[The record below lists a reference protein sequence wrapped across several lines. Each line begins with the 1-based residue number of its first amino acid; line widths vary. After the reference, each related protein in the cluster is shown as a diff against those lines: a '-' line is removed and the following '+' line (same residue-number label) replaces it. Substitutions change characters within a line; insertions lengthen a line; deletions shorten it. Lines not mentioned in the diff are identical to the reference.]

1 MRHKHVYWLRE
12 RNQLRGRARNYK
24 ERDKADLKEVVGNDH
39 ILVCRTGVP
48 VQMDTSSLQEEGREG
63 KEREETGSFIHSSNI
78 CYVCAKKSKK

>member
-39 ILVCRTGVP
+39 ILVCRTA
-48 VQMDTSSLQEEGREG
+48 SSDGHLFLTGGREG
-63 KEREETGSFIHSSNI
+63 RKGKGRDRLIH
-78 CYVCAKKSKK
+78 